1 MTIFLNIIRHFAI
14 RKHICTWAREKHK
27 SAPLYKVTQICFFFF
42 LSFFLFA
49 CLFVCFVFFM
59 SVSSFTTLFMLLS
72 WIISFFSCLFVYLL
86 SMRLHVSEIAS
97 FLLCSNFYFCF
108 IILFAL
114 SLLCPLIH
122 CLSCLFTVLSLYW
135 SLSWV
140 FFSISVFD
148 LSPFLFWVFFSL
160 SVLI

>member
-97 FLLCSNFYFCF
+97 FLPCSNFCFCF
-108 IILFAL
+108 NILFL
-114 SLLCPLIH
+114 FSLLKFLYSLFLRSFSFMSAYPL
-122 CLSCLFTVLSLYW
+122 S
-135 SLSWV
+135 
-140 FFSISVFD
+140 
-148 LSPFLFWVFFSL
+148 
-160 SVLI
+160 